1 MRKTSAILTALMLCT
16 ATFDSLAVSAVNDYI
31 LGDSNKDGMVNAS
44 DATEVLKYYS
54 ELSTGGNVWAN
65 DKTKLADMD
74 GDGMVDSSD
83 ASYIL
88 SYYSV
93 ASTGG
98 NITPERFMEYR
109 TKGFGE
115 FIYYNSIDVRAGKGK
130 ITIKASDISSDEN
143 LKKKYPEGIESFAYD
158 VKIYKCKASDDETQ
172 GKELL
177 IEETVRNIKKG
188 ERIYKYFAEEYHES
202 CDIFEANLPDNIDT
216 SGAYSYQ
223 VEVRGH
229 YLIGG
234 VEAIASNTSTAWIE
248 MIPLIVNNTQLNS
261 HDTYKL
267 YNIKVSPPEYKAE
280 YYVSEADK
288 KILDDFAKEHF
299 TEDMSNYDKIEY
311 TWDWLN
317 KNVTYASGAL
327 YMDIISD
334 SWVSACFIKKK
345 GQCLQYNG
353 ALAEMMV
360 YMGFDV
366 YMLEMWLNQDGT
378 NQHFRAEVVIDGQAY
393 SIEVGNNGSY
403 AGWMWLFRPIESSIK
418 ELKVME

>member
-1 MRKTSAILTALMLCT
+1 M
-16 ATFDSLAVSAVNDYI
+16 
-31 LGDSNKDGMVNAS
+31 
-44 DATEVLKYYS
+44 
-54 ELSTGGNVWAN
+54 
-65 DKTKLADMD
+65 
-74 GDGMVDSSD
+74 
-83 ASYIL
+83 
-88 SYYSV
+88 
-93 ASTGG
+93 
-98 NITPERFMEYR
+98 
-109 TKGFGE
+109 
-115 FIYYNSIDVRAGKGK
+115 
-130 ITIKASDISSDEN
+130 
-143 LKKKYPEGIESFAYD
+143 
-158 VKIYKCKASDDETQ
+158 
-172 GKELL
+172 
-177 IEETVRNIKKG
+177 RNIKKG

-360 YMGFDV
+360 Y
-366 YMLEMWLNQDGT
+366 
-378 NQHFRAEVVIDGQAY
+378 
-393 SIEVGNNGSY
+393 NNSF
-403 AGWMWLFRPIESSIK
+403 LHS
-418 ELKVME
+418 LK